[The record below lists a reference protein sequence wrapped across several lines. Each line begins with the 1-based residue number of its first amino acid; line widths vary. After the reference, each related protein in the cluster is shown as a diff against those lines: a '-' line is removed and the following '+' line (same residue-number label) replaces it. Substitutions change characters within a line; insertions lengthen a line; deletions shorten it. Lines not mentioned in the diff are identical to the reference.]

1 MERRKAGIEL
11 LELGMSSIRVVVPKG
26 TTKEDIERVFPETL
40 DFGFKTEIQRAEG
53 RLKKA
58 YVRAG
63 RRTVMVIWEETEDF
77 FDVEAIAST
86 DMGSPWGEVN
96 LLSASMRYFLTD
108 LLNGLPSG
116 SPCQTV

>member
-26 TTKEDIERVFPETL
+26 TTKEDIGRVFPETL
-40 DFGFKTEIQRAEG
+40 DFGFKAEIQRAEG

-86 DMGSPWGEVN
+86 DGDIN